1 MALKQK
7 AKIMIIDYF
16 HYYDTIHSI
25 MSILATSN
33 KQQATSNKQQATSNK
48 QQATSNKQQA
58 TSNKQQATSITTLTN
73 SILIAKKYFINLNI
87 LSIFYGVIYEN

>member
-25 MSILATSN
+25 MSIL
-33 KQQATSNKQQATSNK
+33 
-48 QQATSNKQQA
+48 ATSNKQQA

>member
-48 QQATSNKQQA
+48 HYY
-58 TSNKQQATSITTLTN
+58 TN
-73 SILIAKKYFINLNI
+73 EFYTHCKK
-87 LSIFYGVIYEN
+87 IFYQSKYTLYILWSNL